1 MNTLNVHDTLLRWID
16 EAEYLA
22 SLNMAQGDVQ
32 GLSAAYA
39 HRMYAKKMQIFADK
53 LMSEGIE
60 QETTDADYNQPNT
73 PWRY

>member
-22 SLNMAQGDVQ
+22 QLNTAQGDVQ
-32 GLSAAYA
+32 GRSAAYA
-39 HRMYAKKMQIFADK
+39 HRMYAKKMQLFADK

-60 QETTDADYNQPNT
+60 QVVEDADYNQPNSQ
-73 PWRY
+73 WSY

>member
-22 SLNMAQGDVQ
+22 QLNTAQGDVQ
-32 GLSAAYA
+32 GRSAAYA
-39 HRMYAKKMQIFADK
+39 HRMYAKKIKILADK

-60 QETTDADYNQPNT
+60 VITDEDYQ
-73 PWRY
+73 